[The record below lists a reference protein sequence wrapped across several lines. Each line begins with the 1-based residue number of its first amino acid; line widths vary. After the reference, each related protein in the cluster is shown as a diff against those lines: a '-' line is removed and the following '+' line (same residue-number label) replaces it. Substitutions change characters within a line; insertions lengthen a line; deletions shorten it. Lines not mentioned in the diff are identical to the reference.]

1 MAEVKYA
8 LREDPSTICM
18 LEDSGKFFKN
28 YCQVTV
34 FARNILKPE
43 CFSQYIY
50 FAPFMGT
57 NGKFHGDLTDVR
69 ITMGDNKME
78 PEFNYVTVIESEVE
92 FRVTSTVMKHLSREY
107 MPAWGMKSYL
117 DYFSDRPSGLL
128 LFLRVYRVNQ
138 AIDYKYLEKGSK
150 GSFQLFRLYDEYENE
165 TSLRVDGLT
174 PVISDNK
181 FSYMKDEIIHLLKVD
196 NSFIVEYDNTE
207 KGFQNLNDRFEAD
220 KLLRDTHQKWE
231 NRHLQWG
238 KNGYDIDAD
247 EDFDMA
253 QLDYDAIYRRV
264 IELYPDMEPIVEY
277 VRNLQAARLGE
288 YDYLLN
294 DVHEQNDNAKTSELR
309 IFDMSVRA
317 AVKNALY
324 CYENDGI
331 DLEDAFQEAC
341 IGIVMAIRKHNDG
354 VGGLFPSYASMW
366 MTQVMHRNLPYYQY
380 NCRLPV
386 HYMEKIAKI
395 VHELQEAVG
404 SINFSTLQPKDL
416 MGLLLRYTSCGKEDA
431 SRLSTILI
439 PAISLEELLEEGFD
453 ELFSD
458 KNKTVDEMENA
469 LYFDT
474 VPDSL
479 NALTERERNIIVMRF
494 GLNDSQEYTLEEV
507 GKVMGITRERVRQIE
522 KKARGKIVKYLYAR
536 QSITQEQ
543 YDQVILQKDSKPAS

>member
-1 MAEVKYA
+1 MAEVNYA

-28 YCQVTV
+28 YCQITV

-50 FAPFMGT
+50 FAPFR
-57 NGKFHGDLTDVR
+57 GKFHGDMTDVR
-69 ITMGDNKME
+69 ITMEDNQME
-78 PEFNYVTVIESEVE
+78 PGFNYVTVIESEVE
-92 FRVTSTVMKHLSREY
+92 FRVTSTVMRHLCREY
-107 MPAWGMKSYL
+107 MPAWDMKSYL

-138 AIDYKYLEKGSK
+138 AIDSIYLEKGSK
-150 GSFQLFRLYDEYENE
+150 GSFQVFRLYDEYENE

-174 PVISDNK
+174 PVISNNK

-196 NSFIVEYDNTE
+196 NSFIVEYDHTE
-207 KGFQNLNDRFEAD
+207 KGLQNLNDRFEAD

-231 NRHLQWG
+231 NRHLQWAE
-238 KNGYDIDAD
+238 NGYDIDAD

-253 QLDYDAIYRRV
+253 QLDYDAIYKKV
-264 IELYPDMEPIVEY
+264 VEMYPSMEPIVEY

-294 DVHEQNDNAKTSELR
+294 DIHEQNDNAKTSELR

-324 CYENDGI
+324 CFINDGI

-341 IGIVMAIRKHNDG
+341 IGIIMAIRKHNDG
-354 VGGLFPSYASMW
+354 VEGLFPSYASMW
-366 MTQVMHRNLPYYQY
+366 MTQVMHRDLPYYQY

-386 HYMEKIAKI
+386 HYMDKTTKI
-395 VHELQEAVG
+395 VRELKEVVG
-404 SINFSTLQPKDL
+404 NIKFSNLQPRDL
-416 MGLLLRYTSCGKEDA
+416 MGLLLKYTSCDKDDA
-431 SRLSTILI
+431 SRLSMILI
-439 PAISLEELLEEGFD
+439 PAISMEESLEMGFG

-458 KNKTVDEMENA
+458 KNKAVDEIENA

-474 VPDSL
+474 IHDSSL
-479 NALTERERNIIVMRF
+479 NILTERERNIIVMRF
-494 GLNDSQEYTLEEV
+494 GLNNSHEYTLEEV
-507 GKVMGITRERVRQIE
+507 GRTMGITRERVRQIE
-522 KKARGKIVKYLYAR
+522 KKAMGKILKYLYSR

-543 YDQVILQKDSKPAS
+543 YDQAILRIDSKSKKS